1 MENNDDEP
9 NYDHLFGAFMPFE
22 YAIGLIIIEDTSS
35 NGQTQHR
42 VVPFT
47 MELAMQPTTG
57 QKYN

>member
-22 YAIGLIIIEDTSS
+22 YAIGLIIEDTSS